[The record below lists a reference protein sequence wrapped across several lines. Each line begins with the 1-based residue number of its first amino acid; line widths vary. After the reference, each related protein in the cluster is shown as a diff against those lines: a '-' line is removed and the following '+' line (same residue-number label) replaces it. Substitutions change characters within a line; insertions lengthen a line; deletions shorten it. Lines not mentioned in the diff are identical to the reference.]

1 MKVIQAKLEGVCL
14 LEPTVFSDS
23 RGYFFESFNDR
34 KFEELTGFPAQF
46 VQDNQS
52 MSARGVL
59 RGLHFQI
66 SPKAQ
71 GKLVRV
77 VKGAVFDVAVDIR
90 SDSPTFGQWVG
101 FELSELNHRQLWI
114 PPGLAHGFVTLQEN
128 TVFQYKVT
136 EYWSKDHERCIAWN
150 DPDLEIDW
158 QFEGEPIVS
167 SKDAEG
173 LSLASVRRELLNKI
187 DNQQIEI

>member
-1 MKVIQAKLEGVCL
+1 MKVIQTKLEGVCL
-14 LEPTVFSDS
+14 LEPTVFNDS

-34 KFEELTGFPAQF
+34 KFEELTGFSGQF

-66 SPKAQ
+66 DPKAQ

-101 FELSELNHRQLWI
+101 FELSEFNHRQLWI
-114 PPGLAHGFVTLQEN
+114 PPGLAHGFVTLQED

-150 DPDLEIDW
+150 DPDLKIDW

-167 SKDAEG
+167 AKDAEG
-173 LSLASVRRELLNKI
+173 LSMASVR
-187 DNQQIEI
+187 

>member
-1 MKVIQAKLEGVCL
+1 MKAIQTKLEGVYV
-14 LEPTVFSDS
+14 LEPTVFGDS
-23 RGYFFESFNDR
+23 RGYFFESFNRR
-34 KFEELTGFPAQF
+34 KFEELTGFPAKF

-52 MSARGVL
+52 MSKRGVL

-66 SPKAQ
+66 NPKAQ

-77 VKGAVFDVAVDIR
+77 VRGAVFDVAVDIR

-101 FELSELNHRQLWI
+101 VELSELNLRQLWI
-114 PPGLAHGFVTLQEN
+114 PPGLAHGFLTLQEN

-136 EYWSKDHERCIAWN
+136 EYWSKDYECCIAWN
-150 DPDLEIDW
+150 DPDLGIDW

-167 SKDAEG
+167 AKDAEG
-173 LSLASVRRELLNKI
+173 QSLANFRKELLNKI
-187 DNQQIEI
+187 AHQRLEI

>member
-1 MKVIQAKLEGVCL
+1 MKVIQTKLEGVCL

-90 SDSPTFGQWVG
+90 SDSPTYGQWVG
-101 FELSELNHRQLWI
+101 FELSEFNHRQLWI
-114 PPGLAHGFVTLQEN
+114 PPGLAHGFVALQDN

-150 DPDLEIDW
+150 DPDLGIDW
-158 QFEGEPIVS
+158 QFEGEPMVS
-167 SKDAEG
+167 AKDVEG
-173 LSLASVRRELLNKI
+173 LSLASFGR
-187 DNQQIEI
+187 

>member
-1 MKVIQAKLEGVCL
+1 MKVIQTKLEGVCL

-52 MSARGVL
+52 MSAKGVL

-101 FELSELNHRQLWI
+101 FEISELNHRQLWI

-150 DPDLEIDW
+150 DPDLKIDW

-167 SKDAEG
+167 AKDAEG
-173 LSLASVRRELLNKI
+173 LSLASVR
-187 DNQQIEI
+187 